1 MTNSM
6 TLEKNRL
13 SFKAQTIAT
22 IIAII
27 GAVVVPQI
35 FHVSRTSPQQ
45 KITCYL

>member
-1 MTNSM
+1 MTDSM

-13 SFKAQTIAT
+13 SFKAQTIAA

-35 FHVSRTSPQQ
+35 FHVIGAVSG
-45 KITCYL
+45 L